1 MKRVLSR
8 SLTAG
13 TVAFALLAC
22 NTARA
27 ADPAPASAHF
37 AWHDPARAPS
47 CMPLSSLRDAVA
59 QVLGRPLVEDSS
71 RAESRATVSFEPAA
85 GGGWDVRIRR
95 LSPDGATEGERTLHG
110 DGSDCSELIGPV
122 SLVIA
127 MVIDRPARPA
137 VLQAPRTPPPS
148 SSRWSGRASGGVRSA
163 YGMLPGLGGALSAS
177 ADVAAPGWVP
187 MRWTLLVWPGS
198 EERTGLVGG
207 SFRAWTAGLSACPT
221 IAAGASWRLDTC
233 AGVAL
238 GTLSATGIGLSP
250 SREPSHFW
258 GHLELTVE
266 ARYRLAGP
274 FGVRV
279 AAGAMGPWNRPRFV
293 YSGAD
298 GASHAVHRPWSVSP
312 MADAA
317 LEVDFGP

>member
-1 MKRVLSR
+1 MTRVPPRAL
-8 SLTAG
+8 LAG
-13 TVAFALLAC
+13 TVASALLAG

-27 ADPAPASAHF
+27 AEPAPATAHF

-47 CMPLSSLRDAVA
+47 CIPLSSLRDAVA
-59 QVLGRPLVEDSS
+59 QVLGRPLEDDPSK
-71 RAESRATVSFEPAA
+71 AESRATVSFEPAA
-85 GGGWDVRIRR
+85 GGGWDVRIRK
-95 LSPDGATEGERTLHG
+95 LSRDGATEGERTLHG
-110 DGSDCSELIGPV
+110 DGSDCAELLGPA

-137 VLQAPRTPPPS
+137 VLQAPRTPPARA
-148 SSRWSGRASGGVRSA
+148 SRWSGRASAGVRAA
-163 YGMLPGLGGALSAS
+163 YGMLPGLAGALAAS

-221 IAAGASWRLDTC
+221 ITGGASWRLDTC

-238 GTLSATGIGLSP
+238 GTLSATGLGLSP

-266 ARYRLAGP
+266 ARYKLAGP
-274 FGVRV
+274 FGVRI
-279 AAGAMGPWNRPRFV
+279 AAGAMGPWNRPGFV
-293 YSGAD
+293 YDGAD

-312 MADAA
+312 IVDAA
-317 LEVDFGP
+317 LEIDFGP